1 MKLFNGQLV
10 LTSVKDAGVDSPAT
24 SWSIQAKFTSV
35 NDFHLTDVKVGDI
48 IFLNGYCVDDA
59 TSQLCRY
66 VISTC
71 AFTSDKKQLDLIVNY
86 GETHTSGTAV
96 FAPYVDE
103 EHQVGM
109 VGRLTSENGFTSLP
123 TTSDG
128 FSSSIVDG
136 ARNIDLYV
144 RDEKFL
150 AYVSSEIKK
159 AVANIGSSSDKLPIA
174 GGEVTG
180 NFAVD
185 GNTVLKKTTITPGS
199 NQYVLDE
206 SGLNVTIKSDTP
218 VYKSNVSSANKITAS
233 DVKTSSSNDVAE
245 TKSLSGVNVTN
256 DVNMTATKKASTTV
270 LVNGTE
276 ESDYIVNAN
285 GLTTDIELNSN
296 GTTSAKVIATAT
308 GDKGEIDLTAKTI
321 KLNGAVS
328 ALTSVTA
335 PKMYQTD
342 TSGSFEDAQL
352 IPESHMVSYVKSYVD
367 SKVGTATDTS
377 ALQAEIDK
385 KANSADVYTQ
395 IQVDSLMQTI
405 KAANVVTDANHRF
418 ITDDQITTYS
428 NKQDKLSYVPENVAN
443 RGAANGYVPL
453 NDKVKIDNKYLNT
466 SLPSGQIISILDADT
481 FAKNLATN
489 ALTEKLYIVYPS
501 GVASAADKKVIN
513 GYKTYYITTVE
524 SDDVAKDS
532 TLTLGAQTAYVLGK
546 YDSTMITTDWAS
558 LDNVPTTLVYKNTSG
573 TLDDNLLPS
582 VGVAG
587 TYTKVTTDKYG
598 RVIAGTSESTG
609 GGVYKWYASADGN
622 IIWYGNG
629 DGITVSY
636 TTNNVVI
643 TVPAGVEYTTATF
656 KVAMSYVTSSII
668 TVVYDKDHAFTSTKT
683 WYTESAEGDGDVA
696 LSPMPTVTAY
706 TLGDHSLTHGAGNTA
721 ITGNNVLKVGALTPN
736 TETYVMTI
744 RF

>member
-174 GGEVTG
+174 GGEITG

-199 NQYVLDE
+199 NQYILDE
-206 SGLNVTIKSDTP
+206 NGIDIAVKADAP

-233 DVKTSSSNDVAE
+233 DVKASSSNDVVE

-296 GTTSAKVIATAT
+296 GTTSAKVVATAV

-321 KLNGAVS
+321 KLNGVVS
-328 ALTSVTA
+328 ASSNITA

-342 TSGSFEDAQL
+342 TSGSFDDTQL

-443 RGAANGYVPL
+443 RGAASGYVPL
-453 NDKVKIDNKYLNT
+453 NGDAKIDPKYLSVALPNGQVIALT
-466 SLPSGQIISILDADT
+466 STSD
-481 FAKNLATN
+481 FAQKLAAN
-489 ALTEKLYIVYPS
+489 ALTSRLYFVVPDSMKNDNTKTIMNNYRIYYIVT
-501 GVASAADKKVIN
+501 VTAEEAA
-513 GYKTYYITTVE
+513 
-524 SDDVAKDS
+524 ADS
-532 TLTLGAQTAYVLGK
+532 TLVFGTQTAYMIGK
-546 YDSTMITTDWAS
+546 YDPSIITTDWAS
-558 LDNVPTTLVYKNTSG
+558 IGNVPTTLVYKNTSG

-609 GGVYKWYASADGN
+609 GGAYKWYASADGN

-721 ITGNNVLKVGALTPN
+721 ITGNNVLQVGALTPN
-736 TETYVMTI
+736 RETYVMTI